1 VALSIF
7 RSRTLA
13 AGDVVTLLTGAW
25 TGGEVLILSLYCQQ
39 VLGYTPLQTGLVVVP
54 QGGGGSH
61 TGRRRRL
68 ARDAARRQALPHRKH
83 GALRVRPGPA
93 LALPGDQPLP
103 AGGRRVVHRGFATT
117 STVFGA
123 VVVGTAGVT
132 DDEQGLASALVNAS
146 RQVGSA
152 VGVAALLSIAAAQTA
167 GGSTTASAAGYR
179 LARAS
184 QPGSR
189 SSPRSSLLSSFTIEP
204 RDGTTNG
211 STDGISTNR
220 GRSRNGSGPPARG
233 RSAVP
238 VRGLE
243 PGPRAA
249 NTRSRDVA
257 EARFP
262 ALSCRASVRQRF

>member
-83 GALRVRPGPA
+83 GGLRVRPGPA

-152 VGVAALLSIAAAQTA
+152 VGVAALLSIAATQTA

-179 LARAS
+179 LVMGVAAGLAVVATVISAVFVHDRTAGRHHERLHRRHLDEPWPLPERLRSAGARA
-184 QPGSR
+184 
-189 SSPRSSLLSSFTIEP
+189 E
-204 RDGTTNG
+204 
-211 STDGISTNR
+211 R
-220 GRSRNGSGPPARG
+220 GAGSGPRAR
-233 RSAVP
+233 S
-238 VRGLE
+238 
-243 PGPRAA
+243 
-249 NTRSRDVA
+249 TSREYEVA
-257 EARFP
+257 
-262 ALSCRASVRQRF
+262 